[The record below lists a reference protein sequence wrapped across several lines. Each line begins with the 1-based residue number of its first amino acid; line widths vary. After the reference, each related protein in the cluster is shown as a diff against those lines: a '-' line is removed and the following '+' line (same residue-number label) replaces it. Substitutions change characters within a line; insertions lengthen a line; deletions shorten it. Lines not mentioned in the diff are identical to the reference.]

1 MSKKAIFFALGLFAL
16 MAIIACGGNAANTSQ
31 PGLSGEIP
39 IDGSSTVFP
48 ITEAVAEEFGKLHPN
63 VKVTVGISGTGG
75 GFQKFC
81 NQETVISDASRP
93 IKQSEMDKCAAAGVE
108 FIELPV
114 AIDGLT
120 VMVNPAND
128 FVDCMT
134 IEELHMMWA
143 PESEGKVTRWNQIR
157 PEWPNEPFNLYGPGV
172 DSGTFD
178 YFTEVVNGKSQSSR
192 GDFTASEDD
201 NILVTGIAGDRNAL
215 GYFGYAYYVE
225 NKDRLKAVAIDGGD
239 GCVEPNTGSIE
250 RGVYSPLSRPIF
262 IYVEKGA
269 GVSPRVKA
277 LVEFYLTEG
286 RELVGQVG
294 YIAFPDRVY
303 ELALSKF
310 RNGTTGPAF
319 GGDNPLKGTV
329 EEVLSQSQ

>member
-201 NILVTGIAGDRNAL
+201 NVLVEGVASSEGGL
-215 GYFGYAYYVE
+215 GYFGLAYYEE
-225 NKDRLKAVAIDGGD
+225 NAGKLKIVPVKAAGSVQAVAPSKET
-239 GCVEPNTGSIE
+239 VLEGS
-250 RGVYSPLSRPIF
+250 YTPLSRPLF
-262 IYVEKGA
+262 IYVSKNSLKTKPA
-269 GVSPRVKA
+269 VKSF
-277 LVEFYLTEG
+277 VQYYLQNAAVLCE
-286 RELVGQVG
+286 EVG
-294 YIAFPDRVY
+294 YVPLPQSEY
-303 ELALSKF
+303 EAGLSKI
-310 RNGTTGPAF
+310 
-319 GGDNPLKGTV
+319 
-329 EEVLSQSQ
+329 